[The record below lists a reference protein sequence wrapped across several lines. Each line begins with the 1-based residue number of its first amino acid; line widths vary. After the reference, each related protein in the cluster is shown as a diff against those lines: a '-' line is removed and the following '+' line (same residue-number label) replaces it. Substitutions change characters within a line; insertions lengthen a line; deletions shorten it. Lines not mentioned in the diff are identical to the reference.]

1 MTPRVSV
8 IIPAYNTEV
17 YIAQAIESVLAQTED
32 NIEVIVVDDSS
43 TDATAEVARGIPDQ
57 RLKVLVNQQNLG
69 ASGARNRAIKEAKGK
84 WIALLDS
91 DDWYAPE
98 RLEKLLQAANSE
110 DTDFIADDIYFIRDG
125 EQSPWSTLLRESGQ
139 QIDTIRQ
146 IDPVYFVETD
156 RYGQQGLHLGLTKPL
171 IKRDFLLQ
179 QSLEYNET
187 IKLAQ
192 DFWFYVTCLAHGAR
206 FILVPEPYYF
216 YRSRQGSLVKG
227 RKAERLNQLCRAA
240 QDCLQEEVIQKNPEL
255 LSALSKNL
263 VVFKQNKAYY
273 SVVEPLKHGEMLVA
287 VREMVFH
294 PYFFIHFIKQLPK
307 VMARRVQYYLLGN
320 KLVYEG
326 MYQSIWQ

>member
-8 IIPAYNTEV
+8 IIPAYNTEA

-98 RLEKLLQAANSE
+98 RLEKLLQSANSE

-125 EQSPWSTLLRESGQ
+125 EKSPWSTLLRESGE

-146 IDPVYFVETD
+146 IDPVYFVKTD

-171 IKRDFLLQ
+171 IKREFLVQ
-179 QSLEYNET
+179 HGLEYNES
-187 IKLAQ
+187 IELAQ
-192 DFWFYVTCLAHGAR
+192 DFWFDVMCLAHGAR

-227 RKAERLNQLCRAA
+227 RKVERLNQLCRAA
-240 QDCLQEEVIQKNPEL
+240 QECLQEEVIQKNPEL
-255 LSALSKNL
+255 LNALSKNL
-263 VVFKQNKAYY
+263 TVFEQNKAYY
-273 SVVEPLKHGEMLVA
+273 SVVEPLKHGEMLAA

-294 PYFFIHFIKQLPK
+294 PYFFMHFIKQLPK
-307 VMARRVQYYLLGN
+307 IMARRVQYSLLGN

-326 MYQSIWQ
+326 MYQSLW